1 MEKKFLFNCL
11 IFKKNGLFTSL
22 KNQMWSNFVILGAL
36 LLLSAACNNANND
49 SGVVINEIMASNHSS
64 IMAQDGE
71 LYDWIELKN
80 ISNKPESLD
89 KFTLV
94 VEKIDNYSNDN
105 QDNATQKSWQLPAVV
120 IKPGECILIFA
131 SKKDNCDSNGELHAD
146 FKLPSKGGK
155 LMLKQGENVVSEVS
169 FGELEDDQ
177 CYTRL
182 DDGSYGTFYEPTPG
196 FDNNEEGYEK
206 YCSLIEKQRT
216 GALRIWE
223 LHSKGHINGEAWIE
237 FKNVGDSAINLQD
250 YCLTTSKKELDQW
263 RFPQVQLQPGEFYVV
278 NSKEVGFVIGKNKSI
293 SIYKDGKLVDAM
305 CASAAPKG
313 CSAGRVQGKDG
324 IFYFSSPTKG
334 AENTTPA
341 TRKVQAKDNDESE
354 DYDE

>member
-105 QDNATQKSWQLPAVV
+105 QDNATQKSWQLPAVE

-131 SKKDNCDSNGELHAD
+131 SKKDNSDSNGELHAD

-155 LMLKQGENVVSEVS
+155 LMLKQGENVVSEVPFVMSRAYAFNTYSS
-169 FGELEDDQ
+169 FVSVNGFFSTGLAASPANA
-177 CYTRL
+177 
-182 DDGSYGTFYEPTPG
+182 SY
-196 FDNNEEGYEK
+196 
-206 YCSLIEKQRT
+206 SLTATVATMR
-216 GALRIWE
+216 A
-223 LHSKGHINGEAWIE
+223 KG
-237 FKNVGDSAINLQD
+237 V
-250 YCLTTSKKELDQW
+250 
-263 RFPQVQLQPGEFYVV
+263 
-278 NSKEVGFVIGKNKSI
+278 
-293 SIYKDGKLVDAM
+293 
-305 CASAAPKG
+305 
-313 CSAGRVQGKDG
+313 
-324 IFYFSSPTKG
+324 
-334 AENTTPA
+334 
-341 TRKVQAKDNDESE
+341 
-354 DYDE
+354 